1 MNTFYVVTYI
11 IRQYMMVKRSTIFE
25 YRSNISK
32 IETNDITS
40 RNFGAFKLFEK
51 EHPLISLF
59 EYVRNMTV
67 PL

>member
-1 MNTFYVVTYI
+1 
-11 IRQYMMVKRSTIFE
+11 MMVKRSTILE